1 MQHKTERPL
10 SKRVVILA
18 VLAALLLVCAGF
30 FCAAMLFAPQP
41 ENGAEQN
48 TGVVLDKNA
57 VAFTNDALEASEA
70 HEQLSIRFPVYP
82 EITIEKDKSYIPIV
96 LANPAGNPC
105 YFTFHV
111 SVKESGDVL
120 YTSGLVEPGM
130 AIERIELE
138 KTLEPGDYTLVI
150 DIGTSALED
159 QTQMNGGSVE
169 TALHVTE

>member
-30 FCAAMLFAPQP
+30 FCAAMLFAPQT

-70 HEQLSIRFPVYP
+70 HEQLSIRFPDTP
-82 EITIEKDKSYIPIV
+82 EIE
-96 LANPAGNPC
+96 
-105 YFTFHV
+105 
-111 SVKESGDVL
+111 
-120 YTSGLVEPGM
+120 
-130 AIERIELE
+130 
-138 KTLEPGDYTLVI
+138 
-150 DIGTSALED
+150 
-159 QTQMNGGSVE
+159 
-169 TALHVTE
+169 